1 MSSEATPGSER
12 RGLGRTFANVFT
24 ANLASSL
31 GDGIARTAAPLLAAR
46 LTDDPVL
53 IAGLAALA
61 MLPWLLFALPS
72 GILVDRMDRR
82 HALALAASVR
92 TVLAVGLLALV
103 WTDALTIWWLYL
115 LIFVYGACETLYDGA
130 IRAVVPS
137 VVPKKKLSRANA
149 RIEGAELVVQNFAA
163 APLTSALFAVA
174 VLIPL
179 GLLGAAY
186 GLAVVLAV
194 LLPQIASGRQFR
206 AGSVTSGRPAQPD
219 AADASDEQGAPRA
232 STSAPSAPPA
242 EPFRRQLVDGWRFI
256 MANRQLRTLWFF
268 TTATGLLYAAS
279 SATLVLFVLQTLAIP
294 EAAFGL
300 FLLSG
305 AVGGLIGSV
314 VASRLQGRFGLGAI
328 MAAMNLIAGA
338 ATLVMGMWSVAAV
351 GVIGFAVASGSVT
364 IWNILMMSYRQ
375 AIVPGRL
382 LGRVH
387 GTWRTL
393 LWGSMPLGSV
403 IGGAIALVD
412 LRLPWII
419 GGGLMTLLALMF
431 YRFLMGLPNP
441 EDIDNG
447 DEPPPVTDALP
458 AVGSGT
464 PPGQPTADR

>member
-1 MSSEATPGSER
+1 M
-12 RGLGRTFANVFT
+12 
-24 ANLASSL
+24 
-31 GDGIARTAAPLLAAR
+31 
-46 LTDDPVL
+46 
-53 IAGLAALA
+53 
-61 MLPWLLFALPS
+61 
-72 GILVDRMDRR
+72 
-82 HALALAASVR
+82 
-92 TVLAVGLLALV
+92 
-103 WTDALTIWWLYL
+103 
-115 LIFVYGACETLYDGA
+115 
-130 IRAVVPS
+130 
-137 VVPKKKLSRANA
+137 
-149 RIEGAELVVQNFAA
+149 
-163 APLTSALFAVA
+163 
-174 VLIPL
+174 
-179 GLLGAAY
+179 
-186 GLAVVLAV
+186 
-194 LLPQIASGRQFR
+194 LPQIASGRQFR
-206 AGSVTSGRPAQPD
+206 ASAER
-219 AADASDEQGAPRA
+219 ASDSSLPAEK
-232 STSAPSAPPA
+232 A

-314 VASRLQGRFGLGAI
+314 VASRLQGRFGLGAV
-328 MAAMNLIAGA
+328 MAAVNLIAGA
-338 ATLVMGMWSVAAV
+338 ATLVMGIWSVAAV

-419 GGGLMTLLALMF
+419 GGGLMTLLAVMF

>member
-1 MSSEATPGSER
+1 MPTTSPSGA

-82 HALALAASVR
+82 YALALAASAR
-92 TVLAVGLLALV
+92 TVMAVGLLLLV
-103 WTDALTIWWLYL
+103 ATDTLTIWWLYA
-115 LIFVYGACETLYDGA
+115 LIFLYGACETLYDGA

-137 VVPKKKLSRANA
+137 VVPKAKLSRANA

-179 GLLGAAY
+179 GALGAAY

-194 LLPQIASGRQFR
+194 LLPRVASGRQFH
-206 AGSVTSGRPAQPD
+206 ASGSAV
-219 AADASDEQGAPRA
+219 AP
-232 STSAPSAPPA
+232 SSSAPA
-242 EPFRRQLVDGWRFI
+242 PFRRQFVEGGRFI
-256 MANRQLRTLWFF
+256 IANRQLRTLWFF
-268 TTATGLLYAAS
+268 TTATGLLYSAS
-279 SATLVLFVLQTLAIP
+279 SATLVLFVLQQLAIP

-300 FLLSG
+300 FLLAG
-305 AVGGLIGSV
+305 AVGGLLGSL
-314 VASRLQGRFGLGAI
+314 VASRLQQRFGLGPV
-328 MAAMNLIAGA
+328 MAAMNLLAGI
-338 ATLVMGMWSVAAV
+338 ATLLLGLWPVALV
-351 GVIGFAVASGSVT
+351 GVLGFALGSASVT
-364 IWNILMMSYRQ
+364 VWNILMMSYRQ

-403 IGGAIALVD
+403 IGGALALID
-412 LRLPWII
+412 LRVPWLV
-419 GGGLMTLLALMF
+419 GGGLMTVLALVF
-431 YRFLMGLPNP
+431 YRFLRTLPDP
-441 EDIDNG
+441 DDIDNG
-447 DEPPPVTDALP
+447 DEPPPATGGIP
-458 AVGSGT
+458 NTGSGSLPGEAT
-464 PPGQPTADR
+464 PGDQPMPTGSR

>member
-186 GLAVVLAV
+186 GLAVVL
-194 LLPQIASGRQFR
+194 
-206 AGSVTSGRPAQPD
+206 
-219 AADASDEQGAPRA
+219 
-232 STSAPSAPPA
+232 
-242 EPFRRQLVDGWRFI
+242 
-256 MANRQLRTLWFF
+256 
-268 TTATGLLYAAS
+268 
-279 SATLVLFVLQTLAIP
+279 QTLAIP

-338 ATLVMGMWSVAAV
+338 ATLVMGIWSVAAV

-419 GGGLMTLLALMF
+419 GGGLMTLLALVF